1 MTGPGLT
8 SVLQAVGV
16 HCAEGR
22 GRTGVMCAC
31 YLIYYYDM
39 EPWDA
44 IRIMRRQRSGSV
56 ERKVQEETVVRF
68 YTLLSDYGKES
79 IDRLEQRDKQL
90 MEMQRKAQAELIRWL
105 TVRVFVGLFYWEISV
120 KRNEALA
127 TQKATLNLM
136 NHMHSFHIKQSAEAK
151 QERIERMRRARSMP
165 KLDVEEVSTIY
176 I

>member
-1 MTGPGLT
+1 MCEPDQLP
-8 SVLQAVGV
+8 SCPADHLPLQAVGV

-44 IRIMRRQRSGSV
+44 IRIMRRQRPGSV

-68 YTLLSDYGKES
+68 YQLLTDYGKDS

-90 MEMQRKAQAELIRWL
+90 MEMQRKAQAELIR
-105 TVRVFVGLFYWEISV
+105 
-120 KRNEALA
+120 
-127 TQKATLNLM
+127 
-136 NHMHSFHIKQSAEAK
+136 
-151 QERIERMRRARSMP
+151 
-165 KLDVEEVSTIY
+165 
-176 I
+176 